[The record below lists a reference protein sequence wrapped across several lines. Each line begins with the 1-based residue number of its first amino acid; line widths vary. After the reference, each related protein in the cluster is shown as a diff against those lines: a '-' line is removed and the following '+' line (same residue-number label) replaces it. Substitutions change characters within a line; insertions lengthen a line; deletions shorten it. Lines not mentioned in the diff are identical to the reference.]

1 MSTALFACAGAPALG
16 RAPSLA
22 SEALPDTRAWAY
34 LVRCADGSLY
44 AGWTTDLARR
54 LRRHKAGQGAKYTKM
69 RGAVTLAYAERCED
83 KSAAL
88 CREAALK
95 KLDKPQKEALAAA
108 WAAEHT
114 LKIRL
119 AT

>member
-1 MSTALFACAGAPALG
+1 MSTASFACAGAPALG

-22 SEALPDTRAWAY
+22 AEALPDTRAWAY

-95 KLDKPQKEALAAA
+95 KA
-108 WAAEHT
+108 
-114 LKIRL
+114 
-119 AT
+119 